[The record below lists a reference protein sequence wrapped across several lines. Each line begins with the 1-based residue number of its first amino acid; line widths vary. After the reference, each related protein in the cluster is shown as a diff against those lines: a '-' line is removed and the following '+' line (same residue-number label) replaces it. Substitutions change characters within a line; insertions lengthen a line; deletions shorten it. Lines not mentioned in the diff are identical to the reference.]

1 MYIKLSRIGKFL
13 LTLAF
18 EICCNIMKTKEN
30 TDATLGTLIKLERK
44 KAGLTQAQLGKMIG
58 LGEARVS
65 KIENGAPI
73 TPEVA
78 DYILG
83 KMGSELKL
91 MVVPK
96 NKDDKST
103 FFIMA
108 VIYNFSK
115 IKDISLARA
124 FRYLKTFK
132 GLDYLNQY
140 LEIERTLSYDDIAN
154 NLSLVCSRNGGAL

>member
-1 MYIKLSRIGKFL
+1 
-13 LTLAF
+13 
-18 EICCNIMKTKEN
+18 MKSNEN
-30 TDATLGTLIKLERK
+30 TDTTLGTLIRMERK
-44 KAGLTQAQLGKMIG
+44 KAGLTQAQLGKLIG

-83 KMGSELKL
+83 KMDSELQLK
-91 MVVPK
+91 VVSK
-96 NKDDKST
+96 RNDAIYVS
-103 FFIMA
+103 FITS
-108 VIYNFSK
+108 VLYHFSK
-115 IKDISLARA
+115 IKGITFGRA

-132 GLDYLNQY
+132 GLEYLSQFM
-140 LEIERTLSYDDIAN
+140 EIERTLSYEEITD

>member
-1 MYIKLSRIGKFL
+1 
-13 LTLAF
+13 
-18 EICCNIMKTKEN
+18 MKTTEN
-30 TDATLGTLIKLERK
+30 NETTLGTLIRLERK
-44 KAGLTQAQLGKMIG
+44 KAKLTQAQLGKLIG

-91 MVVPK
+91 EVINKK
-96 NKDDKST
+96 NDAVST
-103 FFIMA
+103 SFITSA
-108 VIYNFSK
+108 LYHFSK
-115 IKDISLARA
+115 IKGLSLERA

-132 GLDYLNQY
+132 GLDYLAQFM
-140 LEIERTLSYDDIAN
+140 EIERTLSFEEITD